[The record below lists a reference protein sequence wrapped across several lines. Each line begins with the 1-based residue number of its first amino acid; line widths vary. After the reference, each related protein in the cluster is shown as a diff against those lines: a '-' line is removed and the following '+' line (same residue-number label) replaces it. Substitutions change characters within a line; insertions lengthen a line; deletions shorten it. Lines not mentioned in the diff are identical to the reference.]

1 MNKIIKVLLITSIVS
16 GCSTTN
22 YYSQNPQEGEKPIPG
37 ADKNISYGD
46 IVISNVINKKEDY
59 DEYVLRKGSSKD
71 YKGIGA
77 YYKNPETSYSVDV
90 GASNVEIIPNILPLP
105 KLSSRKTGGIYND
118 IFVYLNKKDIDGGLK
133 YTIPKYKKG
142 FDLHYLDVSSLS
154 NHDLV
159 VEEEPSGNN
168 PGAYGWVR
176 LSYPYLVSDD
186 SESCVGVKSVDLK
199 PYDIKISYSDSKKL
213 SSDFFEK
220 TKKQYIDNPKYWIH
234 VDFSNSGL
242 CLVPAKKVEGQF
254 YSD

>member
-1 MNKIIKVLLITSIVS
+1 MNKIIKALVITSIAS

-22 YYSQNPQEGEKPIPG
+22 YYSQNPREGEKAIPG

-59 DEYVLRKGSSKD
+59 DEYVQHKGNAKD
-71 YKGIGA
+71 YKGIDA
-77 YYKNPETSYSVDV
+77 YYKNPETSYAVDV
-90 GASNVEIIPNILPLP
+90 GASNVDIIPYVLPLP
-105 KLSSRKTGGIYND
+105 KITSRKIGGVYND
-118 IFVYLNKKDIDGGLK
+118 IFVYLNKEDVDNGLK

-142 FDLHYLDVSSLS
+142 FSLHYLDVSSLS
-154 NHDLV
+154 HQDLV
-159 VEEEPSGNN
+159 VEEEPKGNN

-186 SESCVGVKSVDLK
+186 IASCVGAKSVDLK

-213 SSDFFEK
+213 STDFFEK
-220 TKKQYIDNPKYWIH
+220 TKKQYIDNSKYWIH
-234 VDFSNSGL
+234 VDFSNSEL

-254 YSD
+254 FSD